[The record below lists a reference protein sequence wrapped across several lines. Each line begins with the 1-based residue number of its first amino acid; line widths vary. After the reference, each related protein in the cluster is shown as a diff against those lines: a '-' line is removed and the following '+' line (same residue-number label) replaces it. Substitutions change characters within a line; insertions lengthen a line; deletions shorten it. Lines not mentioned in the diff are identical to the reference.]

1 LDTTVGS
8 SIIGSSEWHTT
19 DIEVR
24 IRDSY
29 DDPALAG
36 QQAIIRGI
44 SVSIF
49 LLILKRH
56 CGVSFLYIFI
66 DI

>member
-1 LDTTVGS
+1 LDRTVGS
-8 SIIGSSEWHTT
+8 STTVSSVKWQTT

-29 DDPALAG
+29 DNPVLAK
-36 QQAIIRGI
+36 QHAIIREI

-49 LLILKRH
+49 LLI
-56 CGVSFLYIFI
+56 
-66 DI
+66 